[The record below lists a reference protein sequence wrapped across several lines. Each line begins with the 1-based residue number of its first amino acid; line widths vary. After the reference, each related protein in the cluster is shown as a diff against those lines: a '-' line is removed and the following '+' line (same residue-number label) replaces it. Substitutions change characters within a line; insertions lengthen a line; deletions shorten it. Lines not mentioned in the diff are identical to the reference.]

1 MRRFLPAAVI
11 TTVFIIL
18 AFLGQSLEYS
28 LAGREGK
35 KMSSE
40 LNHLPTQERRERID
54 SVKQFRA
61 ENPGRVP
68 LGPFDDSDF
77 ARHWRSGLWVE
88 AADVI
93 YPEWL
98 EKEFDDSGRILLG
111 PPEEPRTNR
120 FVSVVSVVVIAF
132 SFIALAIIGL
142 AIESRNSSRSP
153 SPPLGTKTNS
163 RLV

>member
-11 TTVFIIL
+11 TTVFIVL

-40 LNHLPTQERRERID
+40 LNDLPTQERRERID
-54 SVKQFRA
+54 FVKQIRA

-68 LGPFDDSDF
+68 LGPFDDSEF

-98 EKEFDDSGRILLG
+98 EEEIDDSGRILLG
-111 PPEEPRTNR
+111 PPEFARRSR
-120 FVSVVSVVVIAF
+120 FVPVAVIAL
-132 SFIALAIIGL
+132 SFIALAIVGRAL
-142 AIESRNSSRSP
+142 EERTRRV
-153 SPPLGTKTNS
+153 T
-163 RLV
+163 